1 LSQLTEAELDVLYV
15 SDLRQYE
22 VPLIADLSGSLGIQ
36 PYQSILSQLEEMEE
50 TKATALLSA
59 AKSVF
64 KDAGQEA
71 RIKTQHSTGFLVD
84 KLRDC
89 EEPYDLIMLGKR
101 GEHFESA
108 KEHIGSTI
116 ERVVRAS
123 SKPCL
128 VTSRAYQPIERVA
141 LAFDGGESSNKALN
155 YIISSNMF
163 RGLEIH
169 VVSVPDDKGE
179 DFALQNL
186 RNAED
191 QLVEI
196 TKTGPLEKLVWAP
209 IKDPDNE
216 IKTIH
221 NRTEDPHP
229 SGC

>member
-1 LSQLTEAELDVLYV
+1 MLYV

-22 VPLIADLSGSLGIQ
+22 VPLSGSLGIQ

-128 VTSRAYQPIERVA
+128 MTSRAYQPIERVA

-196 TKTGPLEKLVWAP
+196 TKTGALEKLVWAP
-209 IKDPDNE
+209 KKDPDNE